1 MRPTLCLAAA
11 AALAATG
18 CAKPFVYAPRAAAAA
33 GPRVPVEVVVLPF
46 SDGTEDFVE
55 RIVPGQERRWNLA
68 RKGFVDKIGALPPEL
83 WSRAL
88 ADELAA
94 SGRFRSARFAYGAAD
109 AGRAAWLVEGTLLKA
124 YGPPGEWALA
134 LRARRI
140 GDQRPAWERQVS
152 RTFERW
158 DMSQLHPW
166 LNRAMQEMFEEAG
179 ADLARTLAGQPAGAT
194 GPASGP
200 AQAPSAGA
208 PPVDETIRKILE
220 EK

>member
-1 MRPTLCLAAA
+1 MRPTLCL
-11 AALAATG
+11 
-18 CAKPFVYAPRAAAAA
+18 AAAA

-46 SDGTEDFVE
+46 SDGTEDF
-55 RIVPGQERRWNLA
+55 
-68 RKGFVDKIGALPPEL
+68 
-83 WSRAL
+83 
-88 ADELAA
+88 
-94 SGRFRSARFAYGAAD
+94 
-109 AGRAAWLVEGTLLKA
+109 VEGTLLKA

-179 ADLARTLAGQPAGAT
+179 ADLARTLAGQPAGAP

-200 AQAPSAGA
+200 APAPPAGA

-220 EK
+220 ER